1 MNLGRLHLNPYQRKE
16 TMNKGLTL
24 KEYFALLSDKE
35 KIAVYNKVTT
45 NIKSTSTYDTAKF
58 CYRILE
64 FDFIS
69 IQLSDTIVQHANP
82 EVIMFMSIDRDGV
95 VTYVHN
101 KEENRTRNIK
111 VYRSKTSD
119 VRNRLY
125 KFTSI

>member
-1 MNLGRLHLNPYQRKE
+1 
-16 TMNKGLTL
+16 MNKGLTL

-69 IQLSDTIVQHANP
+69 IQLADTIVRHANP
-82 EVIMFMSIDRDGV
+82 EVMLFSINKDEV
-95 VTYVHN
+95 VTHVRN
-101 KEENRTRNIK
+101 KETNRTRRIK
-111 VYRSKTSD
+111 VHKSKTGD